1 MNIGIGYSF
10 DVSVS
15 DLFVPDLEG
24 LGSKRKEE
32 EVRMGWGVEGH
43 GTVVNLRN
51 GS

>member
-24 LGSKRKEE
+24 LGSDGIQDREE
-32 EVRMGWGVEGH
+32 TALV
-43 GTVVNLRN
+43 
-51 GS
+51 GSLEHKLK